1 MKVKVKKSVLFNF
14 LKAHLNENRTFEN
27 PSGNFVFPFQ
37 KDEEPIK
44 PVAHMATQ
52 LSVEKPPVEDPW
64 YVPAS
69 AQELSSAA
77 SVIAKEV
84 PQSQLDYF
92 YRELHKL
99 LDKSLDNDDDRL
111 DRAML
116 SEGYNLLTESQTEV
130 QTYILSAVKKMQGP
144 EDAERLAQSLSVLTP
159 FENAEMDAIAIE
171 DMLVNAYYEATLGSG
186 ALQDAPSAP
195 ASPAQA
201 QAQPSPN
208 VIRRKKK
215 EEPALPPETQP
226 EDVDMFPSYKSAS
239 DKQEYLRGYDVG
251 LDVSAGITANMPD
264 SPSPDFMAGYDQ
276 AIESEKRLDSIDST
290 SSAQEDKRYQNESAV
305 INIVEMTHDKLFEI
319 SRKVEAEYF
328 DAHFTKR
335 GQEAREL
342 GVGSDELNKA
352 ARKYGLSN
360 DYVFTFLNLTKKKSG
375 QYQYTE
381 QKMVS
386 EVSKFIT
393 NYAGMGEAAEYSAML
408 DKAAAELNKDRKS
421 AIDFIALLLTKK
433 YAQEREQIADVSSDE
448 FLDKKITTLFSI
460 VTKREPYNYKNVS
473 RHFMNRASP
482 EEMQSVLR
490 DVMNDLAKNK
500 KGSEYVF
507 KSGKKKL
514 NYPVADVESM
524 ASSYVQTMFDQAAD
538 YQFSKPGKGEDVV
551 DDDSPGETE
560 EEAFA
565 KRVAKLS
572 TTTNFDN
579 LAPFFGFSGASG
591 LRQWYLKHALR
602 KIKALG
608 VGTSGPGQKNAFAK
622 LYEETFELIAPYL
635 IEAVESRVKE
645 LEAQGNPSE
654 QDKQKLVVIKHSLPQ
669 LQKIESMIS
678 NGTFLRSGDSSNTG
692 HDLLYTV
699 GGHMLRTVNSEIYKP
714 IMNAIDKNWTDFV
727 ADIIKGKAKV
737 DVKKAKSLA
746 EYFTGKK
753 EIPNYNEMTK
763 AAKNLLAAG
772 IDFDMFKEILEIS
785 NDWFD
790 DTISTEFSKFETKED
805 SFSGEFLQAVLKTI
819 EKLTRKPKEM
829 QKALDKAIDE
839 YLKDV
844 SYQIAFRNLSEFE
857 TESGD

>member
-1 MKVKVKKSVLFNF
+1 MKVKVKKSVLFNL
-14 LKAHLNENRTFEN
+14 LKSHLNEDRTFDN

-37 KDEEPIK
+37 KDAEPIK
-44 PVAHMATQ
+44 PVAYMATQ
-52 LSVEKPPVEDPW
+52 LAVEKPPVEDPY

-92 YRELHKL
+92 YRELHRL
-99 LDKSLDNDDDRL
+99 LDKTLDNDEDRK
-111 DRAML
+111 DRDML

-144 EDAERLAQSLSVLTP
+144 EDAERLAQSLALLDP
-159 FENAEMDAIAIE
+159 FENADMDAITIE
-171 DMLVNAYYEATLGSG
+171 DMLTNAYYEATLGSG
-186 ALQDAPSAP
+186 SLQSAPPAAPPPAQPQVAQAPSP
-195 ASPAQA
+195 G
-201 QAQPSPN
+201 
-208 VIRRKKK
+208 VIRRKK
-215 EEPALPPETQP
+215 EAEPVLPTETQA
-226 EDVDMFPSYKSAS
+226 EDVDMFSSYQSAGN
-239 DKQEYLRGYDVG
+239 KQDYLAGYDVG
-251 LDVSAGITANMPD
+251 LDVASGLEANMPN
-264 SPSPDFMAGYDQ
+264 SPSPDFMAGYEQ
-276 AIESEKRLDSIDST
+276 AIEEEKRFDTVSPAST
-290 SSAQEDKRYQNESAV
+290 PTQDKKYQDESAV
-305 INIVEMTHDKLFEI
+305 INVVEMTHDALFEI
-319 SRKVEAEYF
+319 SRKVESEYF
-328 DAHFTKR
+328 ETHFTKR
-335 GQEAREL
+335 GKEL
-342 GVGSDELNKA
+342 QDYGASSQLNKT

-386 EVSKFIT
+386 EVSKFIAS
-393 NYAGMGEAAEYSAML
+393 YDSLGETADYSAML
-408 DKAAAELNKDRKS
+408 DQAATELNKDRKN
-421 AIDFIALLLTKK
+421 AIGFVAMLLTKK

-460 VTKREPYNYKNVS
+460 ATKREPYNYKNVS

-482 EEMQSVLR
+482 EEMPSVLK

-500 KGSEYVF
+500 KGQEYIF

-514 NYPVADVESM
+514 TYTIEEVENM
-524 ASSYVQTMFDQAAD
+524 ASGYVQTMFDQAAD
-538 YQFSKPGKGEDVV
+538 YQFSKPGKGERV
-551 DDDSPGETE
+551 DDDKPEETE
-560 EEAFA
+560 EEKLA
-565 KRVAKLS
+565 KKIAKLA

-608 VGTSGPGQKNAFAK
+608 IGSDGGDSNAFAK
-622 LYEETFELIAPYL
+622 LYEETFELVAPYL
-635 IEAVESRVKE
+635 AEAVESKIGE
-645 LEAQGNPSE
+645 LEAKSQLE
-654 QDKQKLVVIKHSLPQ
+654 EKDRQKLVIIKHALPQ
-669 LQKIESMIS
+669 IKKIDQMVSDGNFLKLGDAS
-678 NGTFLRSGDSSNTG
+678 NEG
-692 HDLLYTV
+692 HNLLYTV
-699 GGHMLRTVNSEIYKP
+699 GGYILRTVNGEIYKP

-727 ADIIKGKAKV
+727 ADIIKGKANV

-772 IDFDMFKEILEIS
+772 IDFDTFKEILEVS

-819 EKLTRKPKEM
+819 EKLTKKPKDM
-829 QKALDKAIDE
+829 QKYLDKAIDE
-839 YLKDV
+839 YLKDI
-844 SYQIAFRNLSEFE
+844 SYQIAFKNLGEYE
-857 TESGD
+857 TQSGD

>member
-1 MKVKVKKSVLFNF
+1 MGKKISAEEL
-14 LKAHLNENRTFEN
+14 
-27 PSGNFVFPFQ
+27 
-37 KDEEPIK
+37 DE
-44 PVAHMATQ
+44 
-52 LSVEKPPVEDPW
+52 
-64 YVPAS
+64 
-69 AQELSSAA
+69 
-77 SVIAKEV
+77 
-84 PQSQLDYF
+84 
-92 YRELHKL
+92 
-99 LDKSLDNDDDRL
+99 
-111 DRAML
+111 
-116 SEGYNLLTESQTEV
+116 
-130 QTYILSAVKKMQGP
+130 
-144 EDAERLAQSLSVLTP
+144 
-159 FENAEMDAIAIE
+159 IAIE
-171 DMLVNAYYEATLGSG
+171 DMLVNTYYETTLGQGS
-186 ALQDAPSAP
+186 LQDAPPAAP
-195 ASPAQA
+195 PAAQQPAQ
-201 QAQPSPN
+201 PTN
-208 VIRRKKK
+208 VIRRKK
-215 EEPALPPETQP
+215 EEDPPLPPETQP
-226 EDVDMFPSYKSAS
+226 EDVEMFPSYQSAAN
-239 DKQEYLRGYDVG
+239 KQDYLAGYDVG
-251 LDVSAGITANMPD
+251 LDVDAGLTVDMPS
-264 SPSPDFMAGYDQ
+264 SPSADFMAGYNQ
-276 AIESEKRLDSIDST
+276 AMSDGKRYDDIKPPAASSDPEK
-290 SSAQEDKRYQNESAV
+290 YQNESAV
-305 INIVEMTHDKLFEI
+305 VNIVEMTHDKLFEI
-319 SRKVEAEYF
+319 SRKVESEYF
-328 DAHFTKR
+328 DTHFTKR

-342 GVGSDELNKA
+342 GIGADELNKA

-386 EVSKFIT
+386 EVTKFIT

-433 YAQEREQIADVSSDE
+433 DAQEREQIADVTSDE

-473 RHFMNRASP
+473 KHFMNRASP
-482 EEMQSVLR
+482 EEMQSVLN

-500 KGSEYVF
+500 KGDEYVF
-507 KSGKKKL
+507 KTGKKKL
-514 NYPVADVESM
+514 SYPVAEVEKM
-524 ASSYVQTMFDQAAD
+524 ASGYVQTMFDQAAD
-538 YQFSKPGKGEDVV
+538 YQFSKPGKGEKV

-565 KRVAKLS
+565 KRIAKLS
-572 TTTNFDN
+572 TSTNFDN

-608 VGTSGPGQKNAFAK
+608 IGSAGGGQKNAFAK

-645 LEAQGNPSE
+645 LEAKGNPSE
-654 QDKQKLVVIKHSLPQ
+654 QDQQKLVVIKHSLPQ
-669 LQKIESMIS
+669 LQKIETMIS
-678 NGTFLRSGDSSNTG
+678 NGNFLRAGDSSNSG

-727 ADIIKGKAKV
+727 ADIIKKKAKV
-737 DVKKAKSLA
+737 DAKKAKSLA

-753 EIPNYNEMTK
+753 EIPNYDEMTK

-772 IDFDMFKEILEIS
+772 IDFDMFQEVLEIS

-819 EKLTRKPKEM
+819 EKLTKKPKEM

-844 SYQIAFRNLSEFE
+844 ASQIAFKNLADME
-857 TESGD
+857 TQSGD